1 MNYLAIIK
9 KTSAYLVLLV
19 VFSYLGGCSTGAG
32 SKFQDPEIQLVDVEL
47 VRARLLEQQFMLHFR
62 IDNPNSKSFPMRG
75 MNYRVLLNDT
85 PLATGSNSQW
95 LTIPGNSHAYL
106 KVPVN
111 TNLWRHMKVVIRM
124 LENPNQRIHYTLYA
138 EVKTGLLFSKEI
150 NIVRHGD
157 IIPGD
162 YIRE

>member
-19 VFSYLGGCSTGAG
+19 VFSYLSGCSTGAG

-47 VRARLLEQQFMLHFR
+47 VHANLLEQQFILHFR
-62 IDNPNSKSFPMRG
+62 IDNPNSQSFPMRG
-75 MNYRVLLNDT
+75 INYRVLLNDT
-85 PLATGSNSQW
+85 PLATGSNNQW
-95 LTIPGNSHAYL
+95 LTVPSNSHAYF
-106 KVPVN
+106 KVPVY

-124 LENPNQRIHYTLYA
+124 LEKPNQAIHYTLYA
-138 EVKTGLLFSKEI
+138 DVKTSRLFSKKI
-150 NIVRHGD
+150 NILRHGD
-157 IIPGD
+157 IILGD